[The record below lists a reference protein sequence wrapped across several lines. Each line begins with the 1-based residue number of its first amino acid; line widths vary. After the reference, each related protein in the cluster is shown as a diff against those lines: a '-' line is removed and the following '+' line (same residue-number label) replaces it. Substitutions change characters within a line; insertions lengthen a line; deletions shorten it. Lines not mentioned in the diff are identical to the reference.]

1 MHFEGCNLTFLVYCS
16 YEYRSTEGFLKDF
29 QKMRANAI
37 KFNGAGTPIAE
48 EAAQIFELAKSKIEE
63 SRGEFT
69 DLEEAVQEQ
78 MNTKPK
84 KKKRSRASSKASSL
98 ADAAAAASAS
108 GDSWAEIDFDNL
120 SDDSE

>member
-1 MHFEGCNLTFLVYCS
+1 MYFEGHDLTFFVYYS

-29 QKMRANAI
+29 QRMRANAI

-63 SRGEFT
+63 SRGEFA

-98 ADAAAAASAS
+98 AEAAAAAS